1 MNAKP
6 TFIRHLMATR
16 LQLLRVLPALL
27 GLGYSLPAAAATTVP
42 EQLIGITRDFLEQA
56 VTTHLERSEIQARHE
71 IEIQQID
78 PRLRL
83 PLCDQSL
90 TANLES
96 PAQPVGRVT
105 VRVRCPGSSP
115 WTVFV
120 PGQVHIYR
128 QVVIVNRPLKRKSV
142 LSPTDLALVER
153 DIGLLNQ
160 GFLTDP
166 EQAAGKKL
174 TRPVLPD
181 QVLTAAHLEQAEVIR
196 KGDQVVITA
205 RSASVSVRMP
215 GEALSDGA
223 TGEQIR
229 VRNQRSERV
238 IKARV
243 TGPGQVEVAM

>member
-1 MNAKP
+1 M
-6 TFIRHLMATR
+6 
-16 LQLLRVLPALL
+16 
-27 GLGYSLPAAAATTVP
+27 
-42 EQLIGITRDFLEQA
+42 
-56 VTTHLERSEIQARHE
+56 
-71 IEIQQID
+71 
-78 PRLRL
+78 
-83 PLCDQSL
+83 
-90 TANLES
+90 
-96 PAQPVGRVT
+96 
-105 VRVRCPGSSP
+105 
-115 WTVFV
+115 FV

-142 LSPTDLALVER
+142 LSPTDLVLVER